1 MSELQR
7 GDLSFEAFFL
17 VNRAHAKA
25 KNKIKTKCFKLL
37 VLMVEDIKMLHDKKI
52 AQSVVEMD
60 VTRTIIIIILKQD
73 Y

>member
-1 MSELQR
+1 MLQ
-7 GDLSFEAFFL
+7 A
-17 VNRAHAKA
+17 V
-25 KNKIKTKCFKLL
+25 T

-73 Y
+73 YWRHYCVQSTHKKLL

>member
-17 VNRAHAKA
+17 VNRAHVKA

-37 VLMVEDIKMLHDKKI
+37 
-52 AQSVVEMD
+52 QS
-60 VTRTIIIIILKQD
+60 
-73 Y
+73 